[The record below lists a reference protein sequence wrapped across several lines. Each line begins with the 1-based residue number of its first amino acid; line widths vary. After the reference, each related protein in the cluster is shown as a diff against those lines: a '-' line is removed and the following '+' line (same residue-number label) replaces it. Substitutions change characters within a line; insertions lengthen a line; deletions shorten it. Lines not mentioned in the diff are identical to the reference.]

1 MLDRAHALGIGPEVE
16 RSIAFIVDRI
26 ITDPRGWGDPVR
38 NFRYAH
44 LVEYH
49 GRHADFLAVYA
60 VHDRIPIV
68 FLSQVSP
75 LPGNRLF
82 GESFDT

>member
-1 MLDRAHALGIGPEVE
+1 MLDRAHALGIGPQVE
-16 RSIAFIVDRI
+16 HSIAFIVDRI
-26 ITDPRGWGDPVR
+26 INDPRGWGDPVR
-38 NFRYAH
+38 NFRHAQ

-60 VHDRIPIV
+60 VHERIPIV
-68 FLSQVSP
+68 FLMQLSP

-82 GESFDT
+82 GETL